1 MSAVHSPSKGE
12 AEALDP
18 EFVSRTLSSPP
29 FVTIPGVFNVRD
41 IGSLP
46 ITSDSAR
53 VTRPRY
59 AYRAAEISAIEES
72 GTWLVWL
79 PCPCRS
85 LMRASRQGEVTD
97 IGHHNHIRLA
107 IGRRDEQV

>member
-1 MSAVHSPSKGE
+1 MSVIDSPSKGE
-12 AEALDP
+12 VEALDP

-46 ITSDSAR
+46 IASDAAN

-72 GTWLVWL
+72 GAWLAWPPRV
-79 PCPCRS
+79 S
-85 LMRASRQGEVTD
+85 VT
-97 IGHHNHIRLA
+97 L
-107 IGRRDEQV
+107 

>member
-1 MSAVHSPSKGE
+1 MSAVDSPSKGE
-12 AEALDP
+12 VEALDP
-18 EFVSRTLSSPP
+18 EYVARTLSSPP

-46 ITSDSAR
+46 IALDAAL

-72 GTWLVWL
+72 GAL
-79 PCPCRS
+79 PAWPPRVPAA
-85 LMRASRQGEVTD
+85 L
-97 IGHHNHIRLA
+97 
-107 IGRRDEQV
+107 